1 MADGRLL
8 GLDSASLVVLRRFA
22 IAVPAITAGAVVV
35 DPQNPMPMLAT
46 MMLVAAVTDSLLAI
60 LRGHV
65 FNGPSL
71 NYWDGATGFFAA
83 HCLARALS

>member
-1 MADGRLL
+1 MADGRIF
-8 GLDSASLVVLRRFA
+8 GLDPASILVLRRFA
-22 IAVPAITAGAVVV
+22 IAVPAITAWALVVA
-35 DPQNPMPMLAT
+35 PQSPMPLLAT
-46 MMLVAAVTDSLLAI
+46 MMLVAAVTDALLAI

-71 NYWDGATGFFAA
+71 NYWDGASGFFAA

>member
-1 MADGRLL
+1 MGRSLN
-8 GLDSASLVVLRRFA
+8 LDPASSLVLRRFA
-22 IAVPAITAGAVVV
+22 IAVPAIAAGALVV

-46 MMLVAAVTDSLLAI
+46 MMLVAAVIDALLAV
-60 LRGHV
+60 LRKHA

-71 NYWDGATGFFAA
+71 NYWDGASGFFAA

>member
-1 MADGRLL
+1 MAHGRF
-8 GLDSASLVVLRRFA
+8 LDLDPASSLVLRRFA
-22 IAVPAITAGAVVV
+22 IAVPVITVWTVVV
-35 DPQNPMPMLAT
+35 DPQDPLPMLAA
-46 MMLVAAVTDSLLAI
+46 MMLVAAVTDALLAV

-71 NYWDGATGFFAA
+71 NYWDGASGFFAA

>member
-1 MADGRLL
+1 MTDGRSLS
-8 GLDSASLVVLRRFA
+8 LDPASFVVLRRFA
-22 IAVPAITAGAVVV
+22 IAVPAITAWAVVV
-35 DPQNPMPMLAT
+35 DPQDPMPMLAT

-60 LRGHV
+60 LRGHA

-71 NYWDGATGFFAA
+71 NCWDAASGFFAA

>member
-1 MADGRLL
+1 MANGHRL
-8 GLDSASLVVLRRFA
+8 GLDHASIVVIRRFL
-22 IAVPAITAGAVVV
+22 IALPAITAWAVIL
-35 DPQNPMPMLAT
+35 DPQQPMPMLAALL
-46 MMLVAAVTDSLLAI
+46 MVAALTDALLAI

-71 NYWDGATGFFAA
+71 NYWDGASGFFAA

>member
-1 MADGRLL
+1 MARARFLN
-8 GLDSASLVVLRRFA
+8 LDPASSVVLRRFA
-22 IAVPAITAGAVVV
+22 FAAPAIMVWAVIV
-35 DPQNPMPMLAT
+35 DPQDPMPMLAT
-46 MMLVAAVTDSLLAI
+46 MMLVAAVVDALLAV

-71 NYWDGATGFFAA
+71 NYWDGASGFFAA

>member
-1 MADGRLL
+1 MVDGRSL
-8 GLDSASLVVLRRFA
+8 GLDPASFVVLRRFA
-22 IAVPAITAGAVVV
+22 IALPAIAVWAFVI
-35 DPQNPMPMLAT
+35 DPQNPIPALSA
-46 MMLVAAVTDSLLAI
+46 MMLVAAVTDALLAV

-71 NYWDGATGFFAA
+71 NYWDGASGFFAI

>member
-1 MADGRLL
+1 MADGRFL
-8 GLDSASLVVLRRFA
+8 GLDPASFFVLRRFA
-22 IAVPAITAGAVVV
+22 IAVPAITAWALVVNPQ
-35 DPQNPMPMLAT
+35 DPIPMLAT
-46 MMLVAAVTDSLLAI
+46 MMLVAAVTDALLAI
-60 LRGHV
+60 LRRQV

>member
-1 MADGRLL
+1 MAHRRFID
-8 GLDSASLVVLRRFA
+8 LDPASSLVLRRFA
-22 IAVPAITAGAVVV
+22 IAVPAIAAWAVVV
-35 DPQNPMPMLAT
+35 DPQNPLPMLAA
-46 MMLVAAVTDSLLAI
+46 MMLVAAVTDALLAV

-71 NYWDGATGFFAA
+71 NYWDGASGFFAA

>member
-1 MADGRLL
+1 
-8 GLDSASLVVLRRFA
+8 
-22 IAVPAITAGAVVV
+22 
-35 DPQNPMPMLAT
+35 MPMLAT
-46 MMLVAAVTDSLLAI
+46 MMLVAAVVDALLAV

-71 NYWDGATGFFAA
+71 NYWDGASGFFAA